1 MIKVLHFSDAHI
13 DMANYGRHDP
23 VSGLPLRVLDFL
35 HSLDTIVDAAI
46 AEKVDLV
53 LFAGDAYKDRAP
65 APTYQRE
72 WGKRIMRLSQAGIRT
87 LLLLGNHDS
96 SPALGRAHAI
106 QEFDTLQVPH
116 VRVVDKPT
124 FIKAGEFEGLE
135 AQILAMPWLSRSRLS
150 AELELSPADPVE
162 ALRAIEERVGQL
174 ISAWLEQVD
183 PDKPVILTAH
193 ASIQGAKYG
202 SERTVMLGSDL
213 VLSGSLVKDKRLDYV
228 AMGHIH
234 KPQDVNEGF
243 QPPVVYPGSIE
254 RVDFGELEDE
264 KYYVIASVDRG
275 NTKVDWR
282 KIPGIRQFLEY
293 HVSLKPADEITPQL
307 EKALPPGERVQDA
320 IVKVVLDYPEE
331 LESRIDEAWLRHWAE
346 GSFEFHLRK
355 NPRFE
360 SRVRIPDG
368 DAVSS
373 MGPMD
378 LLDIYWKASHTPAD
392 QQAHLNELAQGI
404 ISEENEPTES

>member
-1 MIKVLHFSDAHI
+1 
-13 DMANYGRHDP
+13 
-23 VSGLPLRVLDFL
+23 
-35 HSLDTIVDAAI
+35 
-46 AEKVDLV
+46 
-53 LFAGDAYKDRAP
+53 
-65 APTYQRE
+65 
-72 WGKRIMRLSQAGIRT
+72 
-87 LLLLGNHDS
+87 
-96 SPALGRAHAI
+96 
-106 QEFDTLQVPH
+106 
-116 VRVVDKPT
+116 
-124 FIKAGEFEGLE
+124 
-135 AQILAMPWLSRSRLS
+135 
-150 AELELSPADPVE
+150 
-162 ALRAIEERVGQL
+162 
-174 ISAWLEQVD
+174 
-183 PDKPVILTAH
+183 
-193 ASIQGAKYG
+193 
-202 SERTVMLGSDL
+202 
-213 VLSGSLVKDKRLDYV
+213 
-228 AMGHIH
+228 
-234 KPQDVNEGF
+234 
-243 QPPVVYPGSIE
+243 VVYPGSIE